1 VEGVYAP
8 NFKEYCRVVKFDSVG
23 MLEVIKDIT
32 IFFNTVLTTDIIV
45 FEQMEGYSLDAN
57 DIKKMVISVIDTE
70 ECKREF
76 DPDCDRLE
84 DLFILLKLIQQ
95 LFQKGVKNGMS
106 VGYMSNSAG

>member
-1 VEGVYAP
+1 
-8 NFKEYCRVVKFDSVG
+8 